1 MNNLNLVRTATVSM
15 LSGNLCSLAELS
27 IYLEQYGYT
36 EDTANQCWVIADDNV
51 ELSDCALQVVTE
63 GEEFLVYGD
72 APEHFANLNYIIHKA
87 GWSSCKVACESPEV
101 EARLLAR
108 LVSVDV
114 DSAVANS
121 LPASTL
127 RANAPGVSLDH
138 STQAAG
144 AGAAAADE
152 NALPDDGQRIQEL
165 TIRCNT
171 LDERASELESANAS
185 LQQENSRLRAHQAAG
200 NRQPSIMDT
209 AHTSVDGTA
218 LLNAIEGHLGS
229 LIDMSAT
236 TGSTLLADLRKLGF
250 GVRLKLVPLTD
261 ASKD

>member
-1 MNNLNLVRTATVSM
+1 MNNLNLVRTATLRM

-27 IYLEQYGYT
+27 IYLEQYGYV
-36 EDTANQCWVIADDNV
+36 EDTANHCWVIADDSA
-51 ELSDCALQVVTE
+51 ELVGCALQVVTE

-72 APEHFANLNYIIHKA
+72 APEHFANLNYVIHKA

-108 LVSVDV
+108 LVNVDV
-114 DSAVANS
+114 DSAIANS

-138 STQAAG
+138 YMNAPGVGAVAAV
-144 AGAAAADE
+144 E
-152 NALPDDGQRIQEL
+152 NALSDDGQRIQEL
-165 TIRCNT
+165 TIRYNT
-171 LDERASELESANAS
+171 LEERASELESANAS
-185 LQQENSRLRAHQAAG
+185 LQQENSRLRAQQAAG
-200 NRQPSIMDT
+200 NHPPSTVDA
-209 AHTSVDGTA
+209 AHTNVNGTA

-261 ASKD
+261 AAKG